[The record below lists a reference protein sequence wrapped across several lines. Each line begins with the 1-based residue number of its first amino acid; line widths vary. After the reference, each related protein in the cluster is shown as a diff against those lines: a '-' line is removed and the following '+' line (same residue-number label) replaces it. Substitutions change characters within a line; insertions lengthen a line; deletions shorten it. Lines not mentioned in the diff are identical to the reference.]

1 MAPQTLSRS
10 KAKGE
15 IASGAE
21 ILNQLAPV
29 QIESRGAS
37 NSLENSIAG
46 ISEIQAPAMMLQ
58 EIGGGW
64 DSQLDIDSSMV
75 ALDPAEIKQ
84 LQKNFVEQY

>member
-1 MAPQTLSRS
+1 
-10 KAKGE
+10 
-15 IASGAE
+15 
-21 ILNQLAPV
+21 
-29 QIESRGAS
+29 
-37 NSLENSIAG
+37 
-46 ISEIQAPAMMLQ
+46 MLQ